1 VSLAGS
7 VVWGIV
13 PFAPQAPFRLYVEG
27 NAPIEVPDPAKLVA
41 AAKKGGDAE
50 FTYLVSGKA
59 RPLLILSDAQDQSL
73 GELLALRL
81 ARFSKFTDAEQ
92 EQIRTQKHDLLFHL
106 DPTDFPHLPEEN
118 AAMVA
123 GLVRVHRSAIA
134 SDPLGQLN
142 PYALTTLHERVV
154 TFYGFNLRMLVQRRL
169 EDLAALQRQRA
180 SD

>member
-1 VSLAGS
+1 MSLAGA

-13 PFAPQAPFRLYVEG
+13 PFVPQAPFRLYVEG
-27 NAPIEVPDPAKLVA
+27 NAPIEVADPAKLVA

-59 RPLLILSDAQDQSL
+59 RPLLILSDSQDQSL

-81 ARFSKFTDAEQ
+81 ARFSKLTDLEQ
-92 EQIRTQKHDLLFHL
+92 EQIRAQKHQLLFPL
-106 DPTDFPHLPEEN
+106 DPDEFNLPEEN

-134 SDPLGQLN
+134 SDPLGQLDS
-142 PYALTTLHERVV
+142 YALATLHERVV
-154 TFYGFNLRMLVQRRL
+154 TFYGFNLRTLIQRRL
-169 EDLAALQRQRA
+169 EDLAALQRQRTLG
-180 SD
+180 

>member
-1 VSLAGS
+1 MSLAGS

-27 NAPIEVPDPAKLVA
+27 NAPIEVPDSAKLVA
-41 AAKKGGDAE
+41 AARKGGDAE
-50 FTYLVSGKA
+50 FTYLVPGKA

-81 ARFSKFTDAEQ
+81 ARFSKLTDAEQ
-92 EQIRTQKHDLLFHL
+92 EQIRAQKHALLFHI
-106 DPTDFPHLPEEN
+106 DPDEFDLPEEN

-134 SDPLGQLN
+134 SEALGQLD
-142 PYALTTLHERVV
+142 PYALATLHERVV
-154 TFYGFNLRMLVQRRL
+154 TFYGFNLRTLVQRRL
-169 EDLAALQRQRA
+169 EDLAALQSRRT